1 MYKKEVN
8 RRCKVGRA
16 DADSELCSSA
26 LGGAMEMQR
35 CYNIS
40 NLLSTLISTQRKK
53 PERGTGTEGWR
64 GGGERWR
71 TPNDR

>member
-1 MYKKEVN
+1 
-8 RRCKVGRA
+8 
-16 DADSELCSSA
+16 
-26 LGGAMEMQR
+26 MEMQR

-64 GGGERWR
+64 GGVGSDGELLMTGRMVR
-71 TPNDR
+71 TLEENAAEK